1 MKKSQ
6 LAILNTEERLLI
18 HETSKEAMAELDE
31 DQVAALHARIRRAR
45 NKYSG
50 KYRRRAARGVSQWW
64 PGQVVQEESAARDKA
79 EVFEDALARVS
90 ERLSELARE
99 SAERNSSRSDSEAAR
114 AARRARSLVPGRQR
128 SPFRREQVPRSA
140 GTPRTGRRAP
150 SGAGRTPGHRARGA
164 RPSATRRTNHG
175 GRIAV
180 LPMPPGSE

>member
-1 MKKSQ
+1 
-6 LAILNTEERLLI
+6 
-18 HETSKEAMAELDE
+18 MAELDE

-50 KYRRRAARGVSQWW
+50 KYRRRAARGVSGSGGRGKSFKKNQR
-64 PGQVVQEESAARDKA
+64 ARDKA

-90 ERLSELARE
+90 RRLSELARE
-99 SAERNSSRSDSEAAR
+99 SAEELKQERLEAAR
-114 AARRARSLVPGRQR
+114 AAKAGQKPGARPAAKPVP
-128 SPFRREQVPRSA
+128 REQVPSA

>member
-50 KYRRRAARGVSQWW
+50 KYRRRAARGVSGSGGRGNSFKKNQR
-64 PGQVVQEESAARDKA
+64 ARDKA

-90 ERLSELARE
+90 RRLSELARE
-99 SAERNSSRSDSEAAR
+99 SAEELKQERLEAAR
-114 AARRARSLVPGRQR
+114 AAK
-128 SPFRREQVPRSA
+128 A
-140 GTPRTGRRAP
+140 GQKP
-150 SGAGRTPGHRARGA
+150 GA
-164 RPSATRRTNHG
+164 RPAAKPVPKGTGPKKRGDAKNRSTRTERRRADTRAQGARRQAKRDAKN
-175 GRIAV
+175 
-180 LPMPPGSE
+180 